1 MVDVALGAGRA
12 YACNGCG
19 AVFLAHAH
27 AARVRAGLDRAAPV
41 VAERGAQN
49 RPSVDQPYDTA
60 PLRCPSCGLAMQ
72 PEWVSQQQLRIDHC
86 LQHGTFFDAHELAAL
101 VPRMRQAHPQTRA
114 ERERD
119 TSGYETAGGVVLE
132 ILGTILLG
140 SD

>member
-101 VPRMRQAHPQTRA
+101 VPRAPPEQPFFRP
-114 ERERD
+114 
-119 TSGYETAGGVVLE
+119 GGSMVGVQPVGDAMLE
-132 ILGTILLG
+132 LLGSILLG
-140 SD
+140 GG